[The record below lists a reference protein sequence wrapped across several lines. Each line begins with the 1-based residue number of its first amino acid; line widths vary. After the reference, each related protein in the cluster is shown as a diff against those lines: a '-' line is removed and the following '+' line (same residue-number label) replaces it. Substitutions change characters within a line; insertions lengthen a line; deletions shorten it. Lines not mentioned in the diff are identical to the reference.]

1 MSIGLGAVQ
10 SQSGFFSERMVPHV
24 ISMNLTDALFTQL
37 ATQTFHDHD
46 DYVLDSRIFLQ
57 MAVTT
62 GVNRGVLGWIQDL
75 FQDGCILPEIASKV
89 LLHDHWVP
97 FMQQLM
103 QKFPARCSLCAPW
116 SMRHAWSGILTEL
129 SKREVEGQLFFDWS
143 GNCRPSRSCRGCV
156 FSDRRCANK
165 TCNPY

>member
-1 MSIGLGAVQ
+1 LVLSKVKAV
-10 SQSGFFSERMVPHV
+10 FFSERMVPHV

-116 SMRHAWSGILTEL
+116 SMRHAWSGILTDL
-129 SKREVEGQLFFDWS
+129 SKREVEGQLFF
-143 GNCRPSRSCRGCV
+143 
-156 FSDRRCANK
+156 
-165 TCNPY
+165 